1 MEPYLYHGMSRDSA
15 IKNSG
20 IRVRQEIKN
29 AGFSVD
35 ITSLEGIRKR
45 VTDER
50 FYIIKPS
57 DYIPISVGE
66 HAFADDILTYTVE
79 KRTGNWRTKIFDPGN
94 PAPRIGKGDVKFN
107 DVRIPTRY
115 YIGETSYNLID
126 IQQGRR
132 AGSWSLI
139 EMRERT
145 IKEDWREAIQEVA
158 FLGFDSTVRGLLN
171 LEEVEL
177 NTDTDIIGEPI
188 SEMNEA
194 DFKTLTGAIIP
205 AYYKN
210 ANNTMY
216 PNRFIMP
223 TDDFLGL
230 HQSVSG
236 TFNNVTKYQRLLETF
251 ISSTGRKDFK
261 ILPLSYA
268 EFENSRGVLTQ
279 DMYVLLNYDP
289 STIKMDIPVDL
300 ISGIRDTVNGFE
312 YSSVSY
318 GQFSGVGIYRPLEVL
333 YFQFS

>member
-1 MEPYLYHGMSRDSA
+1 M
-15 IKNSG
+15 KNSG
-20 IRVRQEIKN
+20 IRVSKEIKN
-29 AGFSVD
+29 AGFSVV
-35 ITSLEGIRKR
+35 ITSLEGIRKK

-139 EMRERT
+139 EMREKT

-158 FLGFDSTVRGLLN
+158 FLGFDSTVKGLLN
-171 LEEVEL
+171 LDGIE
-177 NTDTDIIGEPI
+177 TDTITINEPI
-188 SEMNEA
+188 SDMSEA
-194 DFKTLTGAIIP
+194 TFKTLTAELIP

-210 ANNTMY
+210 SNNTMY

-223 TDDFLGL
+223 TRDFLGL

-236 TFNNVTKYQRLLETF
+236 QFNNVTKYKRLLQTF
-251 ISSTGRKDFK
+251 IDSTGRSDFK

-268 EFENSRGVLTQ
+268 EFGRSRGLL
-279 DMYVLLNYDP
+279 DKDIYVLLNHDP
-289 STIKMDIPVDL
+289 STLKMDIPVDL

-318 GQFSGVGIYRPLEVL
+318 GQFSGVGVYRPLEVM
-333 YFQFS
+333 YFQFT